1 MQNHKFEDWAP
12 KKSDFLEDVI
22 AGLKKKQKSI
32 QAKYFYDK
40 RGSEIFDEICR
51 LEEYYPTRT
60 ELSILET
67 VSEELDF
74 FLNDDTTLIEYGS
87 GSSTKIKK
95 ILNNSL
101 KIKAYMAL
109 DISKDYLID
118 STKLIAQNYRHL
130 SVTAIHA
137 DYMSM
142 RYNYFDK
149 ISNKIVFFPGSTIGN
164 LNEVEA
170 IDLLASTREV
180 LSGNGYALIG
190 IDLRKDVET
199 LKKAYDDKLGVT
211 SQFNKN
217 LITRMN
223 RELGTNLNP
232 ENFNHEARYCDKF
245 HRVEMH
251 LVSKINQTLGVS
263 HETFKLRKGESIHTE
278 CSHKYS
284 RKSFESMAK
293 QAGFGIEK
301 YWTDEKNMFAVVLL
315 KTR

>member
-1 MQNHKFEDWAP
+1 
-12 KKSDFLEDVI
+12 
-22 AGLKKKQKSI
+22 
-32 QAKYFYDK
+32 
-40 RGSEIFDEICR
+40 
-51 LEEYYPTRT
+51 
-60 ELSILET
+60 
-67 VSEELDF
+67 
-74 FLNDDTTLIEYGS
+74 
-87 GSSTKIKK
+87 
-95 ILNNSL
+95 
-101 KIKAYMAL
+101 
-109 DISKDYLID
+109 
-118 STKLIAQNYRHL
+118 
-130 SVTAIHA
+130 
-137 DYMSM
+137 M

-164 LNEVEA
+164 LSEVEA
-170 IDLLASTREV
+170 IDLLASTRKV

-263 HETFKLRKGESIHTE
+263 QETFKLRKGESIHTE

-284 RKSFESMAK
+284 RKALNRWLNKLDLELKNIGRTKKTCLLSYYLRQDALCFFPDTTLTSVTIPFSSK
-293 QAGFGIEK
+293 GVPFKGFSNPNS
-301 YWTDEKNMFAVVLL
+301 T
-315 KTR
+315 